1 MLKIES
7 YGRANGKGNTEII
20 KRDSFISALKKFPK
34 CRFKITIEKLYRKR
48 STAQN
53 AYRWGVIY
61 PEMLKGFQDV
71 GYNEIKTIDQV
82 HNFVKLHFLKIEI
95 RNEKTGEVWQTI
107 RSTTELT
114 TIEDND
120 LAEELRQ
127 FASEYLSIDIPE
139 PNETMEELKL

>member
-7 YGRANGKGNTEII
+7 YGRIEKGKLSII
-20 KRDSFISALKKFPK
+20 KRDLFTKAITTLTKG
-34 CRFKITIEKLYRKR
+34 RYKIIIEKLYRKR

-61 PEMLKGFQDV
+61 PEMLKGFQDI
-71 GYNEIKTIDQV
+71 GYNEIKTVDQV
-82 HNFVKLHFLKIEI
+82 HNFVKLHFLKTEI

-114 TIEDND
+114 TIEDNE

-127 FASEYLSIDIPE
+127 FASEYFSINIPE
-139 PNETMEELKL
+139 PNEVMEELKL